1 MATNSSPEAAGGQLL
16 AVTTL
21 FAALSPE
28 FREAVVMRALR
39 FRGQTTGDA
48 GRALD
53 SAIRGNLRIP
63 DYRHPDSAPPH
74 ILAEPVAKA
83 MFHSE
88 RLAGA
93 ALRVWAESHRELQQV
108 VSDHLAAAAIPAEY
122 LDLPENGF
130 RSVWDAEAWE
140 QQLDWIADVATD
152 WAEDDLAL
160 MLCYVSGKTIIAADE
175 DYSGAAVPADVAD
188 YREDAGQPVV
198 SPPVA
203 AVEPESPAAAGE
215 SAAAP
220 EPPAAKEP
228 VAEPEAPPEIETVAE
243 LETPPPEIPAA
254 ALPAYLD
261 PSGDLTGADLL
272 ARCVAWLEL
281 LPAAAPEWEAAVPAF
296 VSAVNKLQEDN
307 QSHKERFAG
316 LRQTLT
322 EIAAEFAPELDFLEQ
337 DAAAWSADRLTDLPA
352 VNRML
357 ETAAELKSLLT
368 EYRQVHHPAASISE
382 ERRRRERLADL
393 ERQLLQNLGRMS
405 RQMAG
410 DRGNADQPA
419 DTPAAA
425 ADAELGDPAEI
436 PPSLD
441 ETDTADPDDP
451 DFQGELIYEPV
462 EEDAL
467 PAEPPAAAREEAP
480 AAPRSTRARTRR
492 NNSRANRNG

>member
-39 FRGQTTGDA
+39 FRGQTTGDT

-108 VSDHLAAAAIPAEY
+108 VSEHLAAAAIPAEY

-130 RSVWDAEAWE
+130 RSVWEDEAWE

-175 DYSGAAVPADVAD
+175 DYPDAAVPADVAD
-188 YREDAGQPVV
+188 YREDAGQPAV

-203 AVEPESPAAAGE
+203 VVEL
-215 SAAAP
+215 
-220 EPPAAKEP
+220 EPPAGASEL
-228 VAEPEAPPEIETVAE
+228 ADEPEPEPPPEIE
-243 LETPPPEIPAA
+243 PAA
-254 ALPAYLD
+254 APAPEPAEIPVAPLPAYRDL
-261 PSGDLTGADLL
+261 SGDLTGADLL

-410 DRGNADQPA
+410 DRGNGDQPA
-419 DTPAAA
+419 DAPAAA
-425 ADAELGDPAEI
+425 ELDDPAEI

-441 ETDTADPDDP
+441 ETDAANPDDP

-467 PAEPPAAAREEAP
+467 PVEPPPAAAREAAT

-492 NNSRANRNG
+492 NNSLANRNG

>member
-1 MATNSSPEAAGGQLL
+1 MATNSSPEAAGGQPL

-108 VSDHLAAAAIPAEY
+108 VSEHLAAAAIPAEY

-175 DYSGAAVPADVAD
+175 DYPAAAAPADVAD
-188 YREDAGQPVV
+188 YREDAGQPAVSAPAAVV
-198 SPPVA
+198 ELEPPPVVESA
-203 AVEPESPAAAGE
+203 AEPEQPAAGEPAVEPESP
-215 SAAAP
+215 
-220 EPPAAKEP
+220 PAA
-228 VAEPEAPPEIETVAE
+228 
-243 LETPPPEIPAA
+243 EIPAA
-254 ALPAYLD
+254 ALPAYRD

-410 DRGNADQPA
+410 DRGNGDQPA
-419 DTPAAA
+419 DAPAAA
-425 ADAELGDPAEI
+425 EAELGDPAEI
-436 PPSLD
+436 PPSLN
-441 ETDTADPDDP
+441 ETDPADPDDP

-462 EEDAL
+462 EGDVL
-467 PAEPPAAAREEAP
+467 LAEPPPAAREAAT
-480 AAPRSTRARTRR
+480 AAPRSSRARTRR

>member
-1 MATNSSPEAAGGQLL
+1 MATNSSPEAAGGQPL

-175 DYSGAAVPADVAD
+175 DYSGAAAPADVAD
-188 YREDAGQPVV
+188 YREDAGQPAV
-198 SPPVA
+198 SLPVA
-203 AVEPESPAAAGE
+203 VVEPEPAAE
-215 SAAAP
+215 P
-220 EPPAAKEP
+220 EPPPAKEP
-228 VAEPEAPPEIETVAE
+228 VAEPESPPEIETAAE
-243 LETPPPEIPAA
+243 SEPPAAEIPASP
-254 ALPAYLD
+254 LPAYLD

-419 DTPAAA
+419 DAPAAA
-425 ADAELGDPAEI
+425 ADAELSDPAEI
-436 PPSLD
+436 PPSRD
-441 ETDTADPDDP
+441 ETDAADPDDP

-462 EEDAL
+462 EGDVL
-467 PAEPPAAAREEAP
+467 PAEPPAAAREATTTT
-480 AAPRSTRARTRR
+480 PRSTRARTRR

>member
-1 MATNSSPEAAGGQLL
+1 MATNSSPEAAGGQPL

-28 FREAVVMRALR
+28 FREAVVLRALR

-108 VSDHLAAAAIPAEY
+108 VSEHLAAAAIPAEY

-175 DYSGAAVPADVAD
+175 DYPDAAVPADVAD
-188 YREDAGQPVV
+188 YREDAGQPAAAAPAAVV
-198 SPPVA
+198 EPEAPPV
-203 AVEPESPAAAGE
+203 VEPESPPEREAAAE
-215 SAAAP
+215 A
-220 EPPAAKEP
+220 EPAA
-228 VAEPEAPPEIETVAE
+228 EIETVAE
-243 LETPPPEIPAA
+243 LEPAAEIPVA
-254 ALPAYLD
+254 ALPASRD
-261 PSGDLTGADLL
+261 HSGDLTGADLL

-419 DTPAAA
+419 DAPAAA

-441 ETDTADPDDP
+441 EIDTADPDDP

-467 PAEPPAAAREEAP
+467 PAEPPAAAARE
-480 AAPRSTRARTRR
+480 AATTTPRSTRARTRR

>member
-1 MATNSSPEAAGGQLL
+1 MATNSSPEAARGQLL

-28 FREAVVMRALR
+28 FRETVVTRALR

-175 DYSGAAVPADVAD
+175 DYPDTAAAADVAD
-188 YREDAGQPVV
+188 YREDAGR
-198 SPPVA
+198 PPVA
-203 AVEPESPAAAGE
+203 APPVAVVEPESPAAAGE
-215 SAAAP
+215 
-220 EPPAAKEP
+220 PA
-228 VAEPEAPPEIETVAE
+228 AEPEQPPEIETVVE
-243 LETPPPEIPAA
+243 LEPAAAEIPAA
-254 ALPAYLD
+254 TLPAYLD

-419 DTPAAA
+419 DAPAAA
-425 ADAELGDPAEI
+425 AAEIDDPAEI

-462 EEDAL
+462 EGDVL
-467 PAEPPAAAREEAP
+467 PAEPPPPAARE
-480 AAPRSTRARTRR
+480 AATTTPRSTRARNRR

>member
-1 MATNSSPEAAGGQLL
+1 MATNSSPDAARGQPL

-39 FRGQTTGDA
+39 ARGQGAGDA
-48 GRALD
+48 GRSLD
-53 SAIRGNLRIP
+53 SAIRSNLRIP
-63 DYRHPDSAPPH
+63 DYSYSDSAPPH
-74 ILAEPVAKA
+74 ILAEPVAKG

-93 ALRVWAESHRELQQV
+93 ALRVWAESHRQLQQV
-108 VSDHLAAAAIPAEY
+108 VSDHLAASDIPAQY
-122 LDLPENGF
+122 PDLPENGF
-130 RSVWDAEAWE
+130 RGVWDADAWE

-152 WAEDDLAL
+152 WDEDDLAL
-160 MLCYVSGKTIIAADE
+160 MLCYVSGKTIIASDE
-175 DYSGAAVPADVAD
+175 DYPVEAADAAD
-188 YREDAGQPVV
+188 YREDAGPATE
-198 SPPVA
+198 SYPAA
-203 AVEPESPAAAGE
+203 AVEPE
-215 SAAAP
+215 
-220 EPPAAKEP
+220 PPADELAEP
-228 VAEPEAPPEIETVAE
+228 VAEPE
-243 LETPPPEIPAA
+243 PPPLADLPPTP
-254 ALPAYLD
+254 LPANLD

-281 LPAAAPEWEAAVPAF
+281 LPAAAPEWESSVPAF
-296 VSAVNKLQEDN
+296 IAAVNKLHGDN

-337 DAAAWSADRLTDLPA
+337 DYAAWSADRLTDLPA

-357 ETAAELKSLLT
+357 ETAAELKDLLA

-382 ERRRRERLADL
+382 ERRRRERLASL
-393 ERQLLQNLGRMS
+393 EQQLLQNLSRMT

-419 DTPAAA
+419 AAPSTAAA
-425 ADAELGDPAEI
+425 GNDPAEI
-436 PPSLD
+436 PPSLA
-441 ETDTADPDDP
+441 ETDATDP

-467 PAEPPAAAREEAP
+467 PAEPRPAAARDSETP
-480 AAPRSTRARTRR
+480 APRATRGRPRR
-492 NNSRANRNG
+492 NASRANRNA

>member
-175 DYSGAAVPADVAD
+175 DYSGAAVSADVAD
-188 YREDAGQPVV
+188 YREDAGQPVA

-203 AVEPESPAAAGE
+203 VVEPESPPAAAGEPAVEPESP
-215 SAAAP
+215 
-220 EPPAAKEP
+220 
-228 VAEPEAPPEIETVAE
+228 PEIETAAE
-243 LETPPPEIPAA
+243 LEPPPAEIPAA

-382 ERRRRERLADL
+382 ERRRRERLGDL

-425 ADAELGDPAEI
+425 EAELGDPAEI

-462 EEDAL
+462 EGDVL
-467 PAEPPAAAREEAP
+467 PAEPPAAAARE
-480 AAPRSTRARTRR
+480 AATATPRSTRARTRR

>member
-39 FRGQTTGDA
+39 FRGQSTGDA

-74 ILAEPVAKA
+74 ILMEPVAKA

-108 VSDHLAAAAIPAEY
+108 VSEHLAAAAIPAEY

-175 DYSGAAVPADVAD
+175 DYSGAAAAADVAD
-188 YREDAGQPVV
+188 YREDAGQPAV

-203 AVEPESPAAAGE
+203 AVEPEQPAARE
-215 SAAAP
+215 
-220 EPPAAKEP
+220 PAAT
-228 VAEPEAPPEIETVAE
+228 PESPPEIETVAE
-243 LETPPPEIPAA
+243 LEPQAEIPAA

-322 EIAAEFAPELDFLEQ
+322 EIAADFAPELDFLEQ

-410 DRGNADQPA
+410 DRGNGDQSDDAPA
-419 DTPAAA
+419 MAAA
-425 ADAELGDPAEI
+425 ELDDPAEI

-441 ETDTADPDDP
+441 ETGATDPDDP

-462 EEDAL
+462 EGDVL
-467 PAEPPAAAREEAP
+467 PSETPPAAARE
-480 AAPRSTRARTRR
+480 AATTTPRSTRTRNRR
-492 NNSRANRNG
+492 NNNRANRNG